1 MKKIFSTMVL
11 ATLLGLGL
19 AGQAVADILVF
30 HNEVLSIRVDTNK
43 ACEGKVL
50 ALLGASDA
58 PKNLQWVKANVVYRG
73 VEFEACAARS
83 DMPDGTPAALLIDEQ
98 GDGGLV
104 PLAKFVNESK
114 NI

>member
-1 MKKIFSTMVL
+1 MKKFLLAMLLTMTAAL
-11 ATLLGLGL
+11 SH
-19 AGQAVADILVF
+19 ADILVF
-30 HNEVLSIRVDTNK
+30 HNELLSIHIDTNK
-43 ACEGKVL
+43 QCDGKVMEL
-50 ALLGASDA
+50 IGATDA
-58 PKNLQWVKANVVYRG
+58 PKELQWVKADVVYRG

-83 DMPDGTPAALLIDEQ
+83 DMPDGTPAALIVDEQ